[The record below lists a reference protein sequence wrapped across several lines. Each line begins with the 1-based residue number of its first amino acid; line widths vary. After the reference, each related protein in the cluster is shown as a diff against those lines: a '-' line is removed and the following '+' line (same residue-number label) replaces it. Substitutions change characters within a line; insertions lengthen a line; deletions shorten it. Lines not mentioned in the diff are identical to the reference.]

1 MVALSALG
9 SGLALSK
16 ATVHCELADTKGYLN
31 LLDCHLVI
39 SQSSASYH
47 TSSERGEAGL
57 SADPKI
63 FNVLEQIYVLK
74 HILELCRPHASD
86 LNILGCHTATS

>member
-1 MVALSALG
+1 MWRLQNQISKKIVDPGQRNLSFKKG
-9 SGLALSK
+9 GLALSK

-47 TSSERGEAGL
+47 TSSERGEAKL
-57 SADPKI
+57 SADQKI
-63 FNVLEQIYVLK
+63 
-74 HILELCRPHASD
+74 
-86 LNILGCHTATS
+86 LNIG